1 MHRVARGGTAVTL
14 ESIHVNVTQ
23 AGPSDQ
29 TLATRQNRRFE
40 PLRART
46 SGPRKPSLDI
56 AGPCNL

>member
-29 TLATRQNRRFE
+29 TLATQRSQAAKQA
-40 PLRART
+40 L
-46 SGPRKPSLDI
+46 
-56 AGPCNL
+56 